1 MTEIRSSH
9 KSGNQMSV
17 FFVQKALQTF
27 YRFCDIF
34 LRSQLEIQC
43 HNMCGLCLCCHIS
56 FCIEEGLLE
65 FLYDLMIK
73 LLILCCHI
81 LFSKGFRH
89 LDKKSGRV
97 CIICR
102 TGQIIWCGSKVAAFF
117 CIKSYPV
124 AKLQLVVPDIINSMG
139 THEVNPSLHTVVLFF
154 QNIFITIHQ
163 IHGPWIDDG
172 CISPGCCGMRSLAE
186 KPVSI
191 CTAFLNVR
199 NNMRYTALWCLI
211 NLQIMEPFLIERICI
226 HQISGG
232 TAEDLRISSPSQT
245 LITLRAVCRY
255 IKEITLQPP
264 QEIVMQLVQQRIRT
278 LQTSV

>member
-1 MTEIRSSH
+1 
-9 KSGNQMSV
+9 
-17 FFVQKALQTF
+17 
-27 YRFCDIF
+27 
-34 LRSQLEIQC
+34 
-43 HNMCGLCLCCHIS
+43 
-56 FCIEEGLLE
+56 
-65 FLYDLMIK
+65 
-73 LLILCCHI
+73 
-81 LFSKGFRH
+81 
-89 LDKKSGRV
+89 
-97 CIICR
+97 
-102 TGQIIWCGSKVAAFF
+102 
-117 CIKSYPV
+117 
-124 AKLQLVVPDIINSMG
+124 
-139 THEVNPSLHTVVLFF
+139 
-154 QNIFITIHQ
+154 
-163 IHGPWIDDG
+163 
-172 CISPGCCGMRSLAE
+172 MRSLAE

>member
-27 YRFCDIF
+27 YGFCDIF

-56 FCIEEGLLE
+56 FCVEEGLLE

-97 CIICR
+97 CIIGS
-102 TGQIIWCGSKVAAFF
+102 TGQIIWCCTEIAALL
-117 CIKSYPV
+117 CIKSNPV
-124 AKLQLVVPDIINSMG
+124 TKLQLVVPDIINSMG

-172 CISPGCCGMRSLAE
+172 CISPGCCRVRSLAE

-211 NLQIMEPFLIERICI
+211 NLQIMEPFLIESICI
-226 HQISGG
+226 HQISGC
-232 TAEDLRISSPSQT
+232 TAEDLRIASPSQT
-245 LITLRAVCRY
+245 LIALRAVCRY
-255 IKEITLQPP
+255 IKEITLQSP